1 MRKIAILGAC
11 ILAAF
16 AANAQQD
23 EVKELFLSGK
33 ANYAEYDDL
42 LGKKA
47 FGKLPEGGEVQMAN
61 LLLQGYETFNKVLPL
76 DSLPNAKGKVKPKYS
91 KEIHNTVAGHYTDYN
106 NAAIAY
112 WEAKDYDKAY
122 QAWELFCTIPEK
134 FKVANVPADTVMGE
148 IRYNQ
153 ALAAW
158 QNGHFARPS
167 SPSSRPR
174 ASATTK
180 RTSTT
185 TPSPLPRRPR
195 TTTPSMS
202 SPRKHRPS
210 MARKTPTTSAT

>member
-153 ALAAW
+153 ALAA
-158 QNGHFARPS
+158 
-167 SPSSRPR
+167 
-174 ASATTK
+174 
-180 RTSTT
+180 
-185 TPSPLPRRPR
+185 
-195 TTTPSMS
+195 
-202 SPRKHRPS
+202 
-210 MARKTPTTSAT
+210 

>member
-91 KEIHNTVAGHYTDYN
+91 KEIHNT
-106 NAAIAY
+106 
-112 WEAKDYDKAY
+112 
-122 QAWELFCTIPEK
+122 
-134 FKVANVPADTVMGE
+134 
-148 IRYNQ
+148 
-153 ALAAW
+153 LAAAHPHIPAAGGRGEAVG
-158 QNGHFARPS
+158 QGQQSGHGGQGKHQDQDLLFHRS
-167 SPSSRPR
+167 VNLLVVGG
-174 ASATTK
+174 TGTD
-180 RTSTT
+180 
-185 TPSPLPRRPR
+185 PSPDRGTAPLF
-195 TTTPSMS
+195 
-202 SPRKHRPS
+202 
-210 MARKTPTTSAT
+210 